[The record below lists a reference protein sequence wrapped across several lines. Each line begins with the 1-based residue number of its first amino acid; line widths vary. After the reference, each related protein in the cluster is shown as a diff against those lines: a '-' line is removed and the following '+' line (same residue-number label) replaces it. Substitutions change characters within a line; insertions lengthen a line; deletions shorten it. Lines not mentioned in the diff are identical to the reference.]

1 MQEQQEPRLAGTV
14 RLILGDQLNSAHSWF
29 AQHDADVLH
38 VMMEVRQET
47 DYSWHHVQKVLGFF
61 GAMRRFAEQ
70 LQATGHRVLYLTLD
84 DARNQQD
91 IALNLAWIIELTK
104 ATTFAYQLPDEWRL
118 DQQLIAFTKRTTC
131 VVEVADTEHFL
142 TNRKELADFFKGNK
156 QYLMERF
163 YRSMRERTGL
173 LMRGGGPEGGKWNFD
188 HENRQRPPKD
198 HVPPPPLL
206 FDHDLTALKVMV
218 EMAGVKTIGSV
229 DAAHFPWPLDR
240 KESLALLSYF
250 CTHLLHRFGT
260 YQDALSTQSWSLY
273 HARISFSMNVKMLHP
288 LEICEAAVQAWR
300 NDPERITLAQVE
312 GFVRQIIGW
321 REYMRGVYWAQMPAF
336 AERNFFG
343 HEAALPA
350 WYWTGRT
357 RMACLRHAIQGSLTN
372 AYAHHIQR
380 LMVTGNF
387 ALLAGVHP
395 DEVDRWYLGI
405 YIDAIEWVEIT
416 NTRGMSQF
424 ADGGIVGTKPYVSS
438 GSYINKMGHH
448 CGTCYYDVNDR
459 TGPRACPFNALYWH
473 FHARNRDRLLSAE
486 ARPGMMVR
494 MGMTYRTW
502 DKMNASVRQA
512 LLDKGEQLIKD
523 IETL

>member
-1 MQEQQEPRLAGTV
+1 M
-14 RLILGDQLNSAHSWF
+14 RLILGDQLNEQHGWF
-29 AQHDADVLH
+29 AEPDKDTLYVL
-38 VMMEVRQET
+38 MEVRQET
-47 DYSWHHVQKVLGFF
+47 DYAWHHIQKVLGFF
-61 GAMRRFAEQ
+61 AAMRRFAAG
-70 LQATGHRVLYLTLD
+70 LRARGHRVLYLTLD
-84 DARNQQD
+84 DERNGQGFPENLTWILERTGARS
-91 IALNLAWIIELTK
+91 
-104 ATTFAYQLPDEWRL
+104 FGYQLPDEWRL
-118 DQQLIAFTKRTTC
+118 DKQLSAYVGTIGLEI
-131 VVEVADTEHFL
+131 EVADTEHFL
-142 TNRKELADFFKGNK
+142 TTREELADLFKGKK

-163 YRSMRERTGL
+163 YRVMRERTGL
-173 LMRGGGPEGGKWNFD
+173 LMRSGQPEGGQWNFD
-188 HENRQRPPKD
+188 HDNRQRPPKG
-198 HVPPPPLL
+198 HVPPPPLS
-206 FDHDLTALKVMV
+206 FDHDLRPLEAMI
-218 EMAGVKTIGSV
+218 ERARVKTIGHV

-240 KESLALLSYF
+240 DESLELLAYF
-250 CTHLLHRFGT
+250 CEHLLHRFGT
-260 YQDALSTQSWSLY
+260 YQDALSPQSWSMY
-273 HARISFSMNVKMLHP
+273 HARLSFSMNSKMIHP
-288 LEICEAAVQAWR
+288 LEICEAAVEAWR
-300 NDPERITLAQVE
+300 HDPERISLSQVE

-321 REYMRGVYWAQMPAF
+321 REYMRGVYWAQMPHF

-343 HEAALPA
+343 HAAALPA

-357 RMACLRHAIQGSLTN
+357 RMACLREAIQGSLTN

-473 FHARNRDRLLSAE
+473 FHARNRDRLLSEE

-502 DKMNASVRQA
+502 DKMTASVRQT
-512 LLDKGEQLIKD
+512 LLAKGDQLLMD